1 MRISSSTW
9 APTLAE
15 LRNVAADPEHA
26 ERLQHMRATLEAR
39 YDLESLEQ
47 DVLRSQ
53 SRRRLVAAALERGVR
68 RPWDLVTDP
77 ERYVRGDFWGA
88 VKYGQIRIEGTADPA
103 TD

>member
-1 MRISSSTW
+1 
-9 APTLAE
+9 
-15 LRNVAADPEHA
+15 
-26 ERLQHMRATLEAR
+26 MRATLEAR

-77 ERYVRGDFWGA
+77 EQRYVRGDFWGA
-88 VKYGQIRIEGTADPA
+88 VKYGQIRLEGTGPA